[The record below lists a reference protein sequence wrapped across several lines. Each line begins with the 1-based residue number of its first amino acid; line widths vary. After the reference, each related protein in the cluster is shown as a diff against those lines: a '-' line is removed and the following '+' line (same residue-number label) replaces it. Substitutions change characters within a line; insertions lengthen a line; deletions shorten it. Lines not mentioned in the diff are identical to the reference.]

1 MPELRT
7 ARELLDRG
15 LANISPTERAFDVSL
30 EPIEL
35 APAGPALVTAMKDVA
50 IAIDRGL
57 LGDLIDELVVAGSA
71 QAIAAAMISAK
82 YQELG
87 GASGILGSTSGAVSP
102 CPDGVGWFR
111 HFQRG
116 SIYWHPNTGA
126 HEVHGAIRDRWAQLG
141 WERSFLGYPTTD
153 EIVGRDPARAG
164 RYNHFEGGS
173 LYWHPVEDR
182 LPSVAFDS
190 SVHTGVL
197 SSALLARAE
206 STEGL
211 AGSASTPLAAPM
223 DRPVNVTALATTG
236 RRADLRRTDAVRD
249 DAIREATASGGLVGR
264 TPSVG
269 SELRPEIVG
278 NLPLVQTV
286 FEVHGAI
293 RARYLA
299 LGGEAS
305 VLGYPTTD
313 ETSTPDGIGRFNHFQ
328 AGSIYWTPATGAHE
342 VHGLIRALWSAAGWE
357 RDPSLGYPI
366 TDELIPDRRVG
377 SRRPE
382 SLRKPIVGIAAD
394 VVKLPSTAI
403 VGGVSPSVVNLPQ
416 RLDVARL
423 DAASR
428 TGFVEVGVVTHVGG
442 LIGGL
447 QTASGGVTTPAAEAS
462 PNRFSDFENGVAFW
476 ERGATSAIRLSPWRP
491 GGGAG
496 PTMPVAEVV
505 QAASDR
511 LRSALTSGT
520 PGLQS
525 ASFAGTTGYRHDGS
539 GTHNRAHRLT
549 VRLNGGPML
558 NVEAIVAFEPVGRTV
573 TLALATWTSV
583 AGVSVDLAR
592 ALHRAL
598 DPLLWTPS
606 TLLDLS
612 DAGGDDPAAVLSVKT
627 LSSGDVAV
635 YVEPSS
641 RPGMV
646 VVDSIRVPL
655 ITAAGLAVRT
665 DD

>member
-1 MPELRT
+1 MPEQLRT

-15 LANISPTERAFDVSL
+15 FTNVSPTARAFDLSL
-30 EPIEL
+30 EVMDEPEL
-35 APAGPALVTAMKDVA
+35 TAGPGLVTAIRDVA
-50 IAIDRGL
+50 TAIDRGE
-57 LGDLIDELVVAGSA
+57 LGGLIDALISAGSD
-71 QAIAAAMISAK
+71 QAVANAMISAK

-87 GASGILGSTSGAVSP
+87 GASGVLGSTAGGVTV

-126 HEVHGAIRDRWAQLG
+126 HEVHGLIRERWAELG
-141 WERSFLGYPTTD
+141 WERSFLGYPTSD
-153 EIVGRDPARAG
+153 ETVGRDPAQAG
-164 RYNHFEGGS
+164 RFNHFEGGS
-173 LYWHPVEDR
+173 LYWHPPEEP
-182 LPSVAFDS
+182 LASVA
-190 SVHTGVL
+190 VHTAVL
-197 SSALLARAE
+197 SGMLLADAEPAEAPPTLTAAVLTAGSFAAARERAVNVSAVARTAGSEAALRAE
-206 STEGL
+206 T
-211 AGSASTPLAAPM
+211 
-223 DRPVNVTALATTG
+223 
-236 RRADLRRTDAVRD
+236 
-249 DAIREATASGGLVGR
+249 TASGEFNARVPDVR
-264 TPSVG
+264 PD
-269 SELRPEIVG
+269 LRAEIVADF
-278 NLPLVQTV
+278 PRRQTV

-299 LGGEAS
+299 LGAEAS
-305 VLGYPTTD
+305 VLGYPVTD
-313 ETSTPDGIGRFNHFQ
+313 ETGTPDGIGRFNHFQ
-328 AGSIYWTPATGAHE
+328 AGSIYWTPSTGAHE

-377 SRRPE
+377 SRRAE
-382 SLRKPIVGIAAD
+382 SLRKPVIGLAAD

-403 VGGVSPSVVNLPQ
+403 MAGVTPSVVNLPR

-428 TGFVEVGVVTHVGG
+428 TGLVDVGVVTHVGG

-447 QTASGGVTTPAAEAS
+447 QSAGGGVTTAAAEVS

-476 ERGATSAIRLSPWRP
+476 ERGATSAHRLAPWRP
-491 GGGAG
+491 GGGSG
-496 PTMPVAEVV
+496 PTMPAAEVV

-511 LRSALTSGT
+511 LRPPLASGT

-525 ASFAGTTGYRHDGS
+525 VTFAGTTGYRHDGA

-558 NVEAIVAFEPVGRTV
+558 SVEAIVAFDPVARTV
-573 TLALATWTSV
+573 TLAIATWAAQ

-592 ALHRAL
+592 SLHRVL
-598 DPLLWTPS
+598 DPLLWMPNV
-606 TLLDLS
+606 LIDLS
-612 DAGGDDPAAVLSVKT
+612 DAGGEDPAAVLSVKT
-627 LSSGDVAV
+627 QSSGDVAV
-635 YVEPSS
+635 YIEPARS
-641 RPGMV
+641 RPGAV
-646 VVDSIRVPL
+646 VLDSIRVPL

-665 DD
+665 DVD